1 MPELPAEVVETAR
14 AMSRVLRRGTHD
26 DPERIRRRRD
36 ELLST
41 YGYAARVRES
51 DAGPVLVCYPES
63 WIEDGTLQLEN
74 LESTDNAV
82 ERLLNTSVEDGD
94 WAAIADHN
102 RAVAARVR
110 DRFGRVH
117 GANAEA
123 FGTYMANH
131 HGATVESATA
141 EHVETFLEE
150 YFPRNAWPSEAQRNA
165 VEASIRHLFDTVDE
179 PYPLD

>member
-1 MPELPAEVVETAR
+1 MPDLPAAVVETAR

-36 ELLST
+36 ELLSR

-51 DAGPVLVCYPES
+51 DTGPVLVCYPET

-74 LESTDNAV
+74 LESTENAV
-82 ERLLNTSVEDGD
+82 ERPLNTSLEEEG
-94 WAAIADHN
+94 WEAIADHN
-102 RAVAARVR
+102 RDVAATVR
-110 DRFGRVH
+110 RRFGKIH

-131 HGATVESATA
+131 HGATVETATA

-150 YFPRNAWPSEAQRNA
+150 YFPRNAWPTEAQQNA
-165 VEASIRHLFDTVDE
+165 VETSIRHLFEIVDE
-179 PYPLD
+179 AYPLD